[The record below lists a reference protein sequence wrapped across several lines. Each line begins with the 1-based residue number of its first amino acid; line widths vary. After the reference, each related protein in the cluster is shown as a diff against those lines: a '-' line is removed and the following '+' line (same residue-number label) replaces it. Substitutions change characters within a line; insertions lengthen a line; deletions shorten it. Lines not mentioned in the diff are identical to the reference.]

1 MGVLKVNLE
10 EELLRKF
17 KEEALKRFGYTKGVV
32 SIAAREALKKWL
44 ESDSEREKKLEEF
57 SKALKEVAGIWT
69 DEEGY
74 KFVKKSRKE
83 SEKRLK
89 KMGL

>member
-44 ESDSEREKKLEEF
+44 ESDVEKREKKLEEF
-57 SKALKEVAGIWT
+57 SKAVE
-69 DEEGY
+69 
-74 KFVKKSRKE
+74 RKLLVYGPM
-83 SEKRLK
+83 KRAISL
-89 KMGL
+89 